1 MSAAPESGF
10 MDLFLGKG
18 FFQQVL
24 FVLILLTLLFL
35 IFSSFEYL
43 LATYQGI
50 GGKTIQLMPF
60 TVSSQNKQYVFHQ
73 NYLTYPDAKVLPL
86 SDNERTGIEFTYSFF
101 LYINPN
107 TFTGTDALYHV
118 LHKGYASA
126 WPLLGPGIF
135 LKGTTNTMRVAM
147 NTYANPY
154 TYLDIDNIPVQK
166 WFHTALVCR
175 KNSLE
180 VYINGNLRNRIDF
193 KGTLP
198 YQNFQDLHV
207 FSPLKRTIREAQT
220 YALTAP
226 LAYEGTFSGSMSNLI
241 YLAYAASYTEIQALM
256 NLGVSNKTVSSA
268 QDKPPY
274 LVDTYWTTSYTQQA

>member
-1 MSAAPESGF
+1 

-24 FVLILLTLLFL
+24 FVLILLTLLFVT
-35 IFSSFEYL
+35 FSSLEWL

-50 GGKTIQLMPF
+50 GGKVIELMPY
-60 TVSSQNKQYVFHQ
+60 TVSSQDKQYVFKQ

-86 SDNERTGIEFTYSFF
+86 SDNERTGIEFTYSFY

-107 TFTGTDALYHV
+107 SFTGTDALYHV
-118 LHKGYASA
+118 FHKGYASP
-126 WPLLGPGIF
+126 WPLLGPGVF
-135 LKGTTNTMRVAM
+135 LKGNNNVMRVAM

-154 TYLDIDNIPVQK
+154 MYLDIDNIPVQK
-166 WFHTALVCR
+166 WFHTAVVCR

-180 VYINGNLRNRIDF
+180 VYINGNLRSRLDF

-198 YQNFQDLHV
+198 YQNFQDVYV
-207 FSPLKRTIREAQT
+207 FSPLKRTIRETQT
-220 YALTAP
+220 MAITAP
-226 LAYEGTFSGSMSNLI
+226 IAYEGTFSGSLSNLI
-241 YLAYAASYTEIQALM
+241 YLAYAASYTEIQALL
-256 NLGVSNKTVSSA
+256 NKGVSTKTVSSS